1 MNSVFTIQIND
12 EDILHKLNEFA
23 DSDEER
29 ESVALLALRIGL
41 EAMPVIR
48 GQLDR
53 QALQD
58 VGIHMLDRIHD
69 SLDVVLQTHQQ
80 TLLDQFS
87 LDVEDSAMQR
97 LQYQITESYQQI
109 YKTIIES
116 STSRQYQRRSTQ
128 GGGVFE
134 DDLGKVLQD
143 IATGAGDTFEAVGN
157 EIGKIDRSKV
167 GDFVITLGDSCIA
180 ASECIVFEA
189 KRDKSYN
196 RSKALTEC
204 RTARANRGAQVGVFV
219 WDRESAGG
227 KLPPLHREGND
238 IIVLWD
244 VDDEETDIYLKAA
257 YWLARSLVLPKS
269 EDEAERETQIHQVQ
283 DAFDKIQRQM
293 EGLEKLKKSGEKIE
307 KEGKSIATIAKDI
320 YDTLEIQIE
329 RMGKI
334 IEELTAT
341 PASG

>member
-1 MNSVFTIQIND
+1 MFTIQIKD

-97 LQYQITESYQQI
+97 FQYQITESYQQI
-109 YKTIIES
+109 YKAIIES

-143 IATGAGDTFEAVGN
+143 IATGAGVKDEMSSDTSDLTDN
-157 EIGKIDRSKV
+157 IKI
-167 GDFVITLGDSCIA
+167 
-180 ASECIVFEA
+180 
-189 KRDKSYN
+189 
-196 RSKALTEC
+196 
-204 RTARANRGAQVGVFV
+204 
-219 WDRESAGG
+219 
-227 KLPPLHREGND
+227 
-238 IIVLWD
+238 
-244 VDDEETDIYLKAA
+244 
-257 YWLARSLVLPKS
+257 
-269 EDEAERETQIHQVQ
+269 
-283 DAFDKIQRQM
+283 
-293 EGLEKLKKSGEKIE
+293 
-307 KEGKSIATIAKDI
+307 
-320 YDTLEIQIE
+320 
-329 RMGKI
+329 
-334 IEELTAT
+334 
-341 PASG
+341 